1 MAATIK
7 KRTNP
12 AAQWFRL
19 VSGKTTTDKKKYLR
33 SWYRIMN
40 PVAKELDL
48 VVHSFD
54 PSVALVTKDYRL
66 TTHMPLWFVT
76 KLQTKMKELQ
86 ALRKQSKKLQ
96 GIYKRSKTI

>member
-33 SWYRIMN
+33 SWYKVMG
-40 PVAKELDL
+40 PVAKEYGL

-54 PSVALVTKDYRL
+54 PTVALGTKDYQR
-66 TTHMPLWFVT
+66 TIHMPLWFVID
-76 KLQTKMKELQ
+76 LQKRVKELR
-86 ALRKQSKKLQ
+86 ALRKQNKKLQ